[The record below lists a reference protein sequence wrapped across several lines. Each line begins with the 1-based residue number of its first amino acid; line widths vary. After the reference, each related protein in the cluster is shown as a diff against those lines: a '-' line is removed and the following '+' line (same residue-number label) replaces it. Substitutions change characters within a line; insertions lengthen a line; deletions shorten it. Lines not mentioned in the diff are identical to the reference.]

1 MPRKS
6 KLLPYLQLNSAGRLS
21 YVRRVPPKLRPFVGN
36 RSIIRR
42 SLGVT
47 SKNCSSPVVLK
58 AWTAVNTE
66 VEALIAG
73 AKAEQAGKSLG
84 KAETTSLSPR
94 DAAAIAAEPWR
105 RLLNAGDLGK
115 VTPDVEQMLAE
126 VMVIALQAVV
136 KAGQPGDIQQLEQ
149 ARADMAERMLAE
161 TLNKLQIQP
170 DAQAMQQIQQRLFG
184 YVPMIKADLTK
195 RGAGDFSAGD
205 IETKPPPL
213 PNRKVTW
220 EQVVDQYRLS
230 VGGTT
235 ETAGQGVSEGRIK
248 DYWISIRD
256 LTAGTGKESPDELTI
271 DDIRRYTNA
280 LMQSELSVKTQQKK
294 LTMIK
299 HLFKVAV
306 QFGLLDRN
314 PVENITIRRPKGSKK
329 QTYRSFT
336 KEELANIFE
345 LLPKVGDIHRQWVI
359 DALLC
364 TGARSAEVV
373 CLRHGDIKRTKEHIY
388 YFDFTHDP
396 QGTYPTSLKGG
407 AETERKTPLHQR
419 LIDKDYLG
427 QIHSNADGYITTYS
441 KLTSGWTE
449 WFREQLLKPMGIYTK
464 GETGL
469 HSLRNTAIDLWREAG
484 VDQEFRRSFVAHAAV
499 DVQDKVY
506 GAGLKNMPE
515 VLAKEMAK
523 VDLSWLK

>member
-21 YVRRVPPKLRPFVGN
+21 YVRRVAPKLRRFVGN

-47 SKNCSSPVVLK
+47 STDCSSPAVIK

-73 AKAEQAGKSLG
+73 ARAEQAGQSLV

-105 RLLNAGDLGK
+105 QLLNAGDMGQI
-115 VTPDVEQMLAE
+115 TPEMEQMLAE
-126 VMVIALQAVV
+126 VVLMALQAVA
-136 KAGQPGDIQQLEQ
+136 KTEEPADIQQIEAAKAAIAQ
-149 ARADMAERMLAE
+149 RIVGQ
-161 TLNKLQIQP
+161 TLNQLQTQP
-170 DAQAMQQIQQRLFG
+170 DAQSMQQIQQRLLG
-184 YVPMIKADLTK
+184 YVPMFGADVTK
-195 RGAGDFSAGD
+195 RRAGDFSAGD
-205 IETKPPPL
+205 VKTKPPPL
-213 PNRKVTW
+213 PNRKVSW
-220 EQVVDQYRLS
+220 EQIVDQYRLS

-256 LTAGTGKESPDELTI
+256 VIAGTGKEFPDELTI
-271 DDIRRYTNA
+271 DDIRAYTNA
-280 LMQSELSVKTQQKK
+280 LMQSDLSVKTQQKK

-306 QFGLLDRN
+306 QFGLLDHN
-314 PVENITIRRPKGSKK
+314 PVENITIRRPKGAKK

-373 CLRHGDIKRTKEHIY
+373 CLRHGDVKRTKAHVY
-388 YFDFTHDP
+388 YFDFTYDP

-449 WFREQLLKPMGIYTK
+449 WFREQLLKPLGIYTK

-484 VDQEFRRSFVAHAAV
+484 VDQEFRRAFVAHAAV

-506 GAGLKNMPE
+506 GAGLKNMPD
-515 VLAKEMAK
+515 VLAKEMTK
-523 VDLSWLK
+523 IDLSWLK